1 MDKRDKDQVL
11 AVVAGE
17 EITNS
22 DLDAFLETAPNEHS
36 AYVANPKYREAY
48 LEQLINLRAFAKLGE
63 EMKLEE
69 TDEFKK
75 IMESARKDILAQ
87 MAMTEVIKDVTV
99 SEDEIQKYYEENAE
113 EYTEKETVRARHI
126 LVSDEVQCNK
136 ILEMIMNGEKSF
148 EECAKEYSTCASSAA
163 YGDLGTFGKG
173 EVVKEFEDV
182 AFAAELGVIY
192 GPVKTDFGYHIIR
205 VEEKRPAYLLP
216 LVDVKEEIAGNV
228 KKNKQ
233 SSVYNE
239 KLGELREKY
248 LQK

>member
-1 MDKRDKDQVL
+1 MEQKIIATVGGHQ
-11 AVVAGE
+11 
-17 EITNS
+17 ITEAEVE
-22 DLDAFLETAPNEHS
+22 AFIHS
-36 AYVANPKYREAY
+36 LPREQQAYAAHPDFRKQCE
-48 LEQLINLRAFAKLGE
+48 EQLIAVYAFAKYGE
-63 EMKLEE
+63 EEKIDE
-69 TDEFKK
+69 TEEFKNV
-75 IMESARKDILAQ
+75 MENARKDILAQ

-136 ILEMIMNGEKSF
+136 ILEMIMSGEKSF